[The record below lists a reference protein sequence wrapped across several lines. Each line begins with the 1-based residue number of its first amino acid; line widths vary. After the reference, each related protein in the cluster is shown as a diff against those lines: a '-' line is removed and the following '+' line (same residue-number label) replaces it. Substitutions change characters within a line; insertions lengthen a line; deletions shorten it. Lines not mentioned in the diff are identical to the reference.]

1 MMMLTLKIKRNL
13 QGTPI
18 YFWNDWKDIE
28 TLNLSK
34 SQIET
39 LEKNI
44 KKDKVTSSQLWHEE
58 QWIWLINYPSDYKET
73 AWKLD
78 ELYRKEGAKV
88 FVQMSQ
94 ASIETVYLHAYE
106 EKPSYA
112 QAFAQGFLL
121 RAYQFLKY
129 KTEAKNLA
137 HTLKEMFFS
146 PNTILPTQLKQL
158 DVTIRAVYEARDLVN
173 EPLSFL
179 SAEQLSEEIKRVG
192 KESGFKVSVFG
203 KGKIEQL
210 KMGGIIGVNK
220 GSTAPP
226 TFNIMEYH
234 PIEAKNKKPIVLVG
248 KGVVYDTGG
257 VSLKPTLNSMDRMKS
272 DMSGS
277 AVVIGI
283 MKAIAELS
291 LPVHVIALIPA
302 TDNRPGPASIVPGDI
317 LTMYGGKTVEVLNTD
332 AEGRLILA
340 DALVYAQKY
349 QPSLVVD
356 FATLTGAASAAIGDV
371 AMVNMGTASE
381 EMEKM
386 SASGFA
392 QFEKIV
398 TYPLWEEYTALTQS
412 DIADLKNVG
421 GPKGGAITAGAF
433 LKEFTDYPWVHF
445 DIAGVSHTT
454 STKDYRLEG
463 GTGYGIRMMLDYF
476 IKQYS

>member
-1 MMMLTLKIKRNL
+1 MMLELKIKKNL

-18 YFWNDWKDIE
+18 YFWSDWKEIE
-28 TLNLSK
+28 DLNLSK
-34 SQIET
+34 AQLDT
-39 LEKNI
+39 LKKSV
-44 KKDKVTSSQLWHEE
+44 KKDKVSTSKLWHED
-58 QWIWLINYPSDYKET
+58 QWIWLVNNPENFNGT
-73 AWKLD
+73 TWQLD
-78 ELYRKEGAKV
+78 EQFRKEGAKV
-88 FVQMSQ
+88 F
-94 ASIETVYLHAYE
+94 IEMNQVGVDTVYLHAYE
-106 EKPSYA
+106 EKPFYA
-112 QAFAQGFLL
+112 AAFAQGFLL

-129 KTEAKNLA
+129 KTNAKALS
-137 HTLKEMFFS
+137 HSLKSMLFS
-146 PNTILPTQLKQL
+146 SNTILPSKLKQL
-158 DVTIRAVYEARDLVN
+158 EATIAAVYEARDLVN

-179 SAEQLSEEIKRVG
+179 SAEQLSEEIKRIG
-192 KESGFKVSVFG
+192 KASGFKVSVFG

-210 KMGGIIGVNK
+210 GMGGLIGVNK

-272 DMSGS
+272 DMGGA

-302 TDNRPGPASIVPGDI
+302 TDNRPGPESIVPGDI
-317 LTMYGGKTVEVLNTD
+317 LKMYGGKTVEVLNTD

-349 QPSLVVD
+349 QPSLVID

-371 AMVNMGTASE
+371 AMVNMGTALD

-386 SASGFA
+386 SDSGFV

-398 TYPLWEEYTALTQS
+398 SYPLWEEYTALTQS

-433 LKEFTDYPWVHF
+433 LKEFTDYPWIHF
-445 DIAGVSHTT
+445 DIAGVTHTT

-463 GTGYGIRMMLDYF
+463 GTGYGVRMMLDYF